1 MYRFSVEKLVGSMA
15 TQKSKPSR
23 QTNGKKTVRAYEE
36 VIQKVRQLIEGDD
49 LGPGD
54 LLPPE
59 RQLAEQFKVSRHS
72 LREAIRVLQ
81 EQGVLA
87 TRQGSGNFIQASS
100 KADLIRALN
109 ISAMP
114 SAQKVHDLFQIRE
127 IIEPQMAR
135 LAASNANS
143 EDRKQIAEIAD
154 RLSAVA
160 DFSEGQALDHEF
172 HETIAAATGNQLL
185 HSILQEINKS
195 MLPSASSSK
204 EKKRRKEVSNAGH
217 AAIVEAIE
225 KRDAD
230 AAETAMRE
238 HIAAIR
244 SEIV

>member
-1 MYRFSVEKLVGSMA
+1 MKKTAGR
-15 TQKSKPSR
+15 
-23 QTNGKKTVRAYEE
+23 TNPIKKTVRAYEE
-36 VIQKVRQLIEGDD
+36 VIQKIRKLIENDD

-59 RQLAEQFKVSRHS
+59 RQLAEKFKVSRHS

-87 TRQGSGNFIQASS
+87 TRQGSGNYIQASS

-109 ISAMP
+109 ISTMP
-114 SAQKVHDLFQIRE
+114 TEQKLRDLFQIRE

-135 LAASNANS
+135 LAAKNATN
-143 EDRKQIAEIAD
+143 EDRKQIAEIAQA
-154 RLSAVA
+154 LIEIT
-160 DFSEGQALDHEF
+160 DFAEGQSLDHDF

-195 MLPSASSSK
+195 MLPSASSQN
-204 EKKRRKEVSNAGH
+204 EKKRRKDVSNAGH
-217 AAIVEAIE
+217 TAIVEAIE
-225 KRDAD
+225 KHDAD
-230 AAETAMRE
+230 AAEAAMRE

-244 SEIV
+244 SEII

>member
-1 MYRFSVEKLVGSMA
+1 MKKNAGR
-15 TQKSKPSR
+15 
-23 QTNGKKTVRAYEE
+23 TNPIKKTVRAYEE
-36 VIQKVRQLIEGDD
+36 VIQKIRKLIENDD

-59 RQLAEQFKVSRHS
+59 RQLAEKFKVSRHS

-87 TRQGSGNFIQASS
+87 TRQGSGNYIQASS

-109 ISAMP
+109 ISTMP
-114 SAQKVHDLFQIRE
+114 TEQKLRDLFQIRE

-135 LAASNANS
+135 LAAENATD
-143 EDRKQIAEIAD
+143 EDRKQIAEIAQA
-154 RLSAVA
+154 LIEIA
-160 DFSEGQALDHEF
+160 DFAEGQSLDHDF

-195 MLPSASSSK
+195 MLPSASSQN
-204 EKKRRKEVSNAGH
+204 EKKRRKDVSNAGH
-217 AAIVEAIE
+217 SAIVEAIE
-225 KRDAD
+225 KHDAD
-230 AAETAMRE
+230 AAEAAMRE

-244 SEIV
+244 SEII

>member
-1 MYRFSVEKLVGSMA
+1 MKKNAGR
-15 TQKSKPSR
+15 
-23 QTNGKKTVRAYEE
+23 TNPIKKTVRAYEE
-36 VIQKVRQLIEGDD
+36 VIQKIRKLIENDD

-59 RQLAEQFKVSRHS
+59 RQLAEKFKVSRHS

-87 TRQGSGNFIQASS
+87 TRQGSGNYIQASS

-109 ISAMP
+109 ISTMP
-114 SAQKVHDLFQIRE
+114 TEQKLRDLFQIRE

-135 LAASNANS
+135 LAAENATD
-143 EDRKQIAEIAD
+143 EDRKQIAEIAQA
-154 RLSAVA
+154 LIEIT
-160 DFSEGQALDHEF
+160 DFAEGQSLDHDF

-195 MLPSASSSK
+195 MLPSASSQN
-204 EKKRRKEVSNAGH
+204 EKKRRKDVSNAGH
-217 AAIVEAIE
+217 TSIVEAIE
-225 KRDAD
+225 KHDPD
-230 AAETAMRE
+230 AAEAAMRE

-244 SEIV
+244 SEII